1 MINAVSAHDKQ
12 RRQYPSTDKSRKRLN
27 VRLGANMV
35 ETNAISVGFA
45 LLDRQA
51 YSARGQVRQGGVG
64 PQEGAPNYRVVAAW
78 AGFMLFIGAGA
89 FAIGMAIHN
98 EAHANHLVPQARES
112 SIYYCATGEEM
123 PLYEPCRDRKEQ
135 RDI

>member
-1 MINAVSAHDKQ
+1 M
-12 RRQYPSTDKSRKRLN
+12 
-27 VRLGANMV
+27 M
-35 ETNAISVGFA
+35 ETNANSVGLA
-45 LLDRQA
+45 LLDRNDGLQTYLGLFRSNGVAFHALDIRHGSSGQA
-51 YSARGQVRQGGVG
+51 YRARGQVRQVRVR

-89 FAIGMAIHN
+89 FAIGMATHN

-123 PLYEPCRDRKEQ
+123 PLYEPCLDRKDQ

>member
-1 MINAVSAHDKQ
+1 M
-12 RRQYPSTDKSRKRLN
+12 R
-27 VRLGANMV
+27 
-35 ETNAISVGFA
+35 
-45 LLDRQA
+45 
-51 YSARGQVRQGGVG
+51 

-78 AGFMLFIGAGA
+78 AGFMLFIWAGA